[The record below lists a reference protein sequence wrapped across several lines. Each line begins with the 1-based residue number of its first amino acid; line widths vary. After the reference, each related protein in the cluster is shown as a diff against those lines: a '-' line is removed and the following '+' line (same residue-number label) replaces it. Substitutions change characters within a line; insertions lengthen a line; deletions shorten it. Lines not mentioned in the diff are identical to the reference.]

1 MTDATTSTKRPL
13 IDARTLISD
22 DMRATLVSNMCDKFP
37 QVTEEK
43 ADRGVG
49 QMLAFLAACDYS
61 DRPLSPSPLVDDF
74 WHAFLLHTKAYREFC
89 ETNFGRFV
97 DHQPGYLDP
106 EEHGGGKALRARTVD
121 SITLAGYEIDMEFW
135 PELDLAHCSQCHAN
149 CSDSPNHPPARS

>member
-1 MTDATTSTKRPL
+1 MTTTQKRTAT
-13 IDARTLISD
+13 DARTLISTKL
-22 DMRATLVSNMCDKFP
+22 RETLVENMCAKFS
-37 QVTEEK
+37 QLTQEK

-61 DRPLSPSPLVDDF
+61 EKPLSPSPLVDDF

-89 ETNFGRFV
+89 EERFGRFL

-121 SITLAGYEIDMEFW
+121 AITLAGYEIDMEFW
-135 PELDLAHCSQCHAN
+135 PELDLAECSQCHAN
-149 CSDSPNHPPARS
+149 CSDSPFRP